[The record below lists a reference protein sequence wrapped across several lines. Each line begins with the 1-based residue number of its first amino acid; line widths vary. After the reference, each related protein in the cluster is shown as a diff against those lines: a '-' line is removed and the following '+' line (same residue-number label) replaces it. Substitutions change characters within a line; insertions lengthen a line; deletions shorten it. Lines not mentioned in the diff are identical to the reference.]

1 MDKCPFCE
9 TRKALKQAEQ
19 LLENL
24 PVINSKLYDDRI
36 AELINDLGSANSLF
50 MCYCP
55 DEIPF
60 TSPTPA
66 TSEDDTAAY
75 HGQEWAVCRQ

>member
-36 AELINDLGSANSLF
+36 ADLINDLGSANSLF
-50 MCYCP
+50 MCYC
-55 DEIPF
+55 DELPF
-60 TSPTPA
+60 TDPIQPT
-66 TSEDDTAAY
+66 DDTAAY
-75 HGQEWAVCRQ
+75 HGQESGAV

>member
-9 TRKALKQAEQ
+9 TRKALRQAEK
-19 LLENL
+19 LLDET
-24 PVINSKLYDDRI
+24 PMINSKHYDDAI
-36 AELINDLGSANSLF
+36 ADLINSLGDAYSLF

-55 DEIPF
+55 DELPF
-60 TSPTPA
+60 TDPTPA

-75 HGQEWAVCRQ
+75 HGQESGAV

>member
-1 MDKCPFCE
+1 MECPFCE

-19 LLENL
+19 LLDNL

-36 AELINDLGSANSLF
+36 ADLINDLSSANRLF

-60 TSPTPA
+60 TD
-66 TSEDDTAAY
+66 TSAIEPDADSARF
-75 HGQEWAVCRQ
+75 HGQKAAV